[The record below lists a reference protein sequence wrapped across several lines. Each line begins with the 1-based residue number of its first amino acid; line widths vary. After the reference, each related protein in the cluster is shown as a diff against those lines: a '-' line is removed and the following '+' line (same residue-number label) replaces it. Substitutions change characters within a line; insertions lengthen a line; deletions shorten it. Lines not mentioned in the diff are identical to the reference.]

1 MESNWERAVCTVLR
15 GRGKKKHHSS
25 LDPPV
30 MHHCTTVHVRTTRTS
45 APLSLV
51 RIHLTLNAMGHQTLL
66 LFPLYTHMFSHLPL
80 SIFGPKNHLRCGD
93 GGKPPKE
100 RSSVFSFCV
109 VRLCRPEEKRKGRLS
124 VGESPVR
131 EREKEEHLGGERS
144 TQESKRKAL
153 EKAGRRKK
161 GGFRRSVC
169 GCVLQWSLAPEVGV
183 GRGEGIP
190 SVLFSA

>member
-1 MESNWERAVCTVLR
+1 MHDCTR
-15 GRGKKKHHSS
+15 S
-25 LDPPV
+25 
-30 MHHCTTVHVRTTRTS
+30 TTRTS
-45 APLSLV
+45 APLSLI

-80 SIFGPKNHLRCGD
+80 SISGPKTPPSSLRCGD
-93 GGKPPKE
+93 GGNPPKE

-109 VRLCRPEEKRKGRLS
+109 VRLCRPEERGKGVCPL
-124 VGESPVR
+124 GKAPWGGR
-131 EREKEEHLGGERS
+131 EREGRALGRQRRS

-161 GGFRRSVC
+161 GGLSFLGLWVRPPMEPGARS
-169 GCVLQWSLAPEVGV
+169 GR